1 MTVDINRRAVLRR
14 AAFMAV
20 GVAAASQALS
30 LPAFAAGRAP
40 APDLDKIREKL
51 RKAQERNKRVLTGVP
66 SKNGWEM
73 EKTADDRGH
82 IYTRPV
88 PGTPLDGVQMRMAEV
103 ETVLVHVVTRF
114 HYEIDALRAGE
125 VVGWREPGSVRKS
138 LAESNLASGTAV
150 QIRPGSYPSGTRG
163 GFFPLEE
170 LVIRDILADCDGVVR
185 WGGDDATPDES
196 LFSIDVPPGDNRL
209 VKVAAKIRGWSH
221 TPGKGSGVLVDPQ
234 QPHRRAS
241 AKRLAAQQS

>member
-40 APDLDKIREKL
+40 APDLDEIREKL

-73 EKTADDRGH
+73 EKAADDRGH

-209 VKVAAKIRGWSH
+209 VKVAAKIRGWNH
-221 TPGKGSGVLVDPQ
+221 TPGMGSGVLVDPQ

>member
-1 MTVDINRRAVLRR
+1 MTVDISRRAVLRR
-14 AAFMAV
+14 AAFVAV

-40 APDLDKIREKL
+40 DPDKVREEI
-51 RKAQERNKRVLTGVP
+51 RKAQERNKRVLTGIP

-73 EKTADDRGH
+73 EKTADDHGH

-88 PGTPLDGVQMRMAEV
+88 PGTPLDGVRMRMADV

-125 VVGWREPGSVRKS
+125 VVGWRSPGSVRKG

-150 QIRPGSYPSGTRG
+150 QIRPGSYPAGARG

-185 WGGDDATPDES
+185 WGGDDAKPDES
-196 LFSIDVPPGDNRL
+196 LFSIDVPPGDDRL
-209 VKVAAKIRGWSH
+209 AEAAAKIRGWNH
-221 TPGKGSGVLVDPQ
+221 TPGKGSGVLVDPL
-234 QPHRRAS
+234 QPQRLAS
-241 AKRLAAQQS
+241 AERLASRQS

>member
-88 PGTPLDGVQMRMAEV
+88 PGTPLDGVQMRMVEV

-209 VKVAAKIRGWSH
+209 VKVAAKIRGWNH

-241 AKRLAAQQS
+241 AKRLAAQQF

>member
-51 RKAQERNKRVLTGVP
+51 RKAHERNKRVLTGVP

-103 ETVLVHVVTRF
+103 ETVLIHVVTRF

-150 QIRPGSYPSGTRG
+150 RIRPGSYPSGTRG

-209 VKVAAKIRGWSH
+209 VEVAAKIRGWNH